1 MCGQRVKEKCTN
13 PVGDITKI
21 ELIIVVSLRV
31 RAGNK
36 VTEKDADDN
45 FDLNLM
51 VWQFVLGNRIE

>member
-1 MCGQRVKEKCTN
+1 MKEKFAN

-36 VTEKDADDN
+36 RVTEKDADDS
-45 FDLNLM
+45 FDLNSM
-51 VWQFVLGNRIE
+51 VGQFGPGNRIE